1 MYIPFVLLFLEIF
14 CYLHWVLIFISG
26 DLHFLN
32 FNRSYESHDLSCG
45 IWNEK
50 LQIFTKG
57 SFYTVEINGNKIIV
71 NNIDL

>member
-1 MYIPFVLLFLEIF
+1 MYFPFVLLFLKKYF
-14 CYLHWVLIFISG
+14 YLHLVLIFISG

-32 FNRSYESHDLSCG
+32 FNRSYASHDLSCG

-50 LQIFTKG
+50 LRIFAKG
-57 SFYTVEINGNKIIV
+57 SIYTVEINGNKIIV

>member
-26 DLHFLN
+26 DVHFLN
-32 FNRSYESHDLSCG
+32 FNRSYASHDLSCG

-50 LQIFTKG
+50 LKIFTKS